1 MTLTFNDGTGVWY
14 HYVPSLLV
22 KCEKERKKYE
32 NNCELIL
39 KQHRW
44 APLRLNAVQIR
55 QYSRILNTS
64 CFFSS
69 STRYMFQYFYFEV
82 LYCLIQKSFNPLIL
96 RKTPL

>member
-1 MTLTFNDGTGVWY
+1 MALNFNDGKGVWY

-32 NNCELIL
+32 NNIELIL
-39 KQHRW
+39 EQHRW

-64 CFFSS
+64 CFFFINQIYVSI
-69 STRYMFQYFYFEV
+69 FLF
-82 LYCLIQKSFNPLIL
+82 
-96 RKTPL
+96 